1 MKPLPDRLNLRRA
14 DLAISADQRHAQSDS
29 RSRHNSIRKIRHF
42 VAAHKFKRICDGAVE
57 RRKAARCC
65 RIVER
70 VHQPFPCRR
79 RNPALLDQIGQ
90 LNQADRRNMNHFA
103 VGGCPVECRG
113 SPGGKTSIAR
123 QIPDD
128 GVRIDGDRRHQISSL
143 GKFVHISRW
152 FSSISSAESEIPR
165 SAQRPLMLLKGF
177 LGAVSSRRRVAWI
190 NISCC
195 LSAGNARTASRM
207 ACSTDMVDLF
217 HIIPPSLANA
227 KEEAVW

>member
-90 LNQADRRNMNHFA
+90 LNQADRRN
-103 VGGCPVECRG
+103 
-113 SPGGKTSIAR
+113 
-123 QIPDD
+123 
-128 GVRIDGDRRHQISSL
+128 
-143 GKFVHISRW
+143 
-152 FSSISSAESEIPR
+152 IPR
-165 SAQRPLMLLKGF
+165 QPWRKDEHRPSDTRRWR
-177 LGAVSSRRRVAWI
+177 AYRRRPP
-190 NISCC
+190 
-195 LSAGNARTASRM
+195 ASDIFPGEVRPHL
-207 ACSTDMVDLF
+207 ALVLFDFFRRERNPEIGPKTLDAFERLLGGSFFPQTSSVD
-217 HIIPPSLANA
+217 
-227 KEEAVW
+227 